1 MPVQQEAPSCQSQGT
16 GFCSVEALRQSLRVF
31 LTTLVPVAAN
41 DSVSGEDVFRI
52 VQTLSRWMKTKP
64 AQGVGEGKS
73 SPRLPSRASGEEHS
87 TVMQKLDIVA
97 DRTARDSDDRGRSQN
112 RV

>member
-1 MPVQQEAPSCQSQGT
+1 MLVSFARLSLRNRSTSRTFRRDSMPVQQEAPSCQSQGT

-52 VQTLSRWMKTKP
+52 VQTLSRWMKTTP
-64 AQGVGEGKS
+64 AQ
-73 SPRLPSRASGEEHS
+73 
-87 TVMQKLDIVA
+87 
-97 DRTARDSDDRGRSQN
+97 
-112 RV
+112 